1 MPAPLPAGADCR
13 YRPAPEAQPEGEDR
27 GGAAPGAVA
36 MPASSEGAG
45 AGTYDRGGLLI
56 GARQTNLVAALEK
69 RYAALPASPVRAVSR
84 GATPL
89 GISGGRR
96 RCGGGGR
103 RHGAA
108 RRAAAAHGLS
118 LGKLRPASCRSLR
131 GLRRAFRRPL
141 SSVRRRDRHLRCQ
154 LPVARQHRQRGLQQ
168 GHAVSRRGQP
178 EDRRRT
184 LLLPHRRHLPAAAGE
199 IPVLLQLQLAGGVL
213 LGAAAAPA
221 GPPPGHHAGLEVRRQ
236 AALPVQGNRQEHAL
250 RAVPGRA
257 RGRGAKQGLSDVPR
271 LAGRPRHRRLRH
283 RVAGTGAGAG
293 RHAAGSPWRG
303 ACRPPF
309 HHRRAL
315 RAEKEPEP
323 RARRLRRLCRTQSR
337 RATRPP
343 SLRLRRARGRAA
355 AAGGAAQ
362 PQGRAFPRLP
372 AGARDRPRAGFD
384 PGADSAERR
393 GAARPRHQRS
403 LGDGRAGAGLRQLR
417 RPRPARPVRGQRLRV
432 RAGQCRRARAFHG
445 DRRRGYRRMD
455 AACLRG
461 APIPA
466 RRRHDAVRRCGGA
479 GPGALRA
486 ERPSHPLALRESD
499 GGSRNLPGNFSRGP
513 SFTQVH
519 NTSAGDIPLSQ
530 RGILAEG
537 AAQSII
543 EEVDGLVRPGLAAAG
558 IAVAPAARP
567 ASIAYFGPD
576 LGDPVV
582 RRRVAQWRYAGF
594 RVLPFAFSRNSDAR
608 IERGEFVDLGHVM
621 PLSRAR
627 RAIPLALAALRLVAE
642 RRVLAGIDLF
652 VARNLDIA
660 LLALFARWAVG
671 SSAPVVYEVLDINSC
686 STEIGWSGGMLR
698 RMKKWVLA
706 RANLLVLSSPYFGT
720 DYYQKVLEYRRPW
733 FLLENKIPRWV
744 RLERLARTA
753 AKKAMAAKAASPAGK
768 RPWRIGWFGYLDD
781 QKSWDILRLL
791 AQRLPEDVAV
801 HVRGRPYTNFNMAR
815 FLADVEQLD
824 NVTYG
829 GPFRNPEDLAEVY
842 DAVDI
847 VWSIDCNF
855 PTGNSKWL
863 LTNGLYEAGY
873 FAKPALGL
881 GGTAVGEFLA
891 TYGSGW
897 CLSEP
902 LAENLL
908 DFVAKLTR
916 EEYDA
921 KRKTIAGLSP
931 DIFVETDEI
940 ERLWTLLQGG
950 EGRRAL
956 PARESPALP

>member
-1 MPAPLPAGADCR
+1 M
-13 YRPAPEAQPEGEDR
+13 
-27 GGAAPGAVA
+27 
-36 MPASSEGAG
+36 
-45 AGTYDRGGLLI
+45 
-56 GARQTNLVAALEK
+56 
-69 RYAALPASPVRAVSR
+69 
-84 GATPL
+84 
-89 GISGGRR
+89 
-96 RCGGGGR
+96 
-103 RHGAA
+103 
-108 RRAAAAHGLS
+108 
-118 LGKLRPASCRSLR
+118 
-131 GLRRAFRRPL
+131 
-141 SSVRRRDRHLRCQ
+141 
-154 LPVARQHRQRGLQQ
+154 
-168 GHAVSRRGQP
+168 
-178 EDRRRT
+178 
-184 LLLPHRRHLPAAAGE
+184 
-199 IPVLLQLQLAGGVL
+199 
-213 LGAAAAPA
+213 
-221 GPPPGHHAGLEVRRQ
+221 
-236 AALPVQGNRQEHAL
+236 
-250 RAVPGRA
+250 
-257 RGRGAKQGLSDVPR
+257 
-271 LAGRPRHRRLRH
+271 
-283 RVAGTGAGAG
+283 
-293 RHAAGSPWRG
+293 
-303 ACRPPF
+303 
-309 HHRRAL
+309 
-315 RAEKEPEP
+315 
-323 RARRLRRLCRTQSR
+323 
-337 RATRPP
+337 
-343 SLRLRRARGRAA
+343 
-355 AAGGAAQ
+355 
-362 PQGRAFPRLP
+362 
-372 AGARDRPRAGFD
+372 
-384 PGADSAERR
+384 
-393 GAARPRHQRS
+393 
-403 LGDGRAGAGLRQLR
+403 
-417 RPRPARPVRGQRLRV
+417 
-432 RAGQCRRARAFHG
+432 
-445 DRRRGYRRMD
+445 
-455 AACLRG
+455 
-461 APIPA
+461 
-466 RRRHDAVRRCGGA
+466 
-479 GPGALRA
+479 
-486 ERPSHPLALRESD
+486 
-499 GGSRNLPGNFSRGP
+499 
-513 SFTQVH
+513 
-519 NTSAGDIPLSQ
+519 SQ

-537 AAQSII
+537 TAQSII
-543 EEVDGLVRPGLAAAG
+543 EEVDGLVRPSLAAAG

-671 SSAPVVYEVLDINSC
+671 SSAPVVYEVLDINSSC
-686 STEIGWSGGMLR
+686 TEIGWRGAMLR
-698 RMKKWVLA
+698 RIEKWVLA

-744 RLERLARTA
+744 RLERLERTA

-921 KRKTIAGLSP
+921 KRETIAGLSP

-956 PARESPALP
+956 PARESPALL